1 MVAGVDS
8 FKETMT
14 LNDPRLLDIV
24 PEAWWGEPTVVMTTI
39 FPSIIIQQQVNSV
52 SMRHIQPRGNGTFDF
67 VWTHFGFEDDSP
79 EMTERRL
86 IQANLF
92 GPAGFVSAD
101 DGEVIEWSQEGFTQ
115 KPSHR
120 TVVEMGGTDVGDA
133 EHMVTE
139 ALIRGMYGYWRRV
152 MGE

>member
-1 MVAGVDS
+1 
-8 FKETMT
+8 
-14 LNDPRLLDIV
+14 
-24 PEAWWGEPTVVMTTI
+24 
-39 FPSIIIQQQVNSV
+39 
-52 SMRHIQPRGNGTFDF
+52 
-67 VWTHFGFEDDSP
+67 
-79 EMTERRL
+79 MTERRL

-101 DGEVIEWSQEGFTQ
+101 DGEVIEWSQEGFAQ